1 MRIFAHGFT
10 KNTFIME
17 AVVNNK
23 PSVAEM
29 YMSTLRTLT
38 NDIKLEL
45 ISLLSSSMLES
56 KTKIDNHS
64 IDLYH
69 CFKGNWGN
77 DMGTEEYCKM
87 LRNEGVNVLS
97 QDE

>member
-1 MRIFAHGFT
+1 MGA
-10 KNTFIME
+10 
-17 AVVNNK
+17 AVFDK

-29 YMSTLRTLT
+29 YMHTLRSLT

-45 ISLLSSSMLES
+45 ISLLSSSMLEPKKPIQDTS
-56 KTKIDNHS
+56 V
-64 IDLYH
+64 DLYH

-77 DMGTEEYCKM
+77 DMSTEEYCKM

-97 QDE
+97 HDE

>member
-1 MRIFAHGFT
+1 
-10 KNTFIME
+10 ME
-17 AVVNNK
+17 AVINNK

-29 YMSTLRTLT
+29 YMRTLRALT

-45 ISLLSSSMLES
+45 ISLLSSSMLE
-56 KTKIDNHS
+56 TKKAPDS
-64 IDLYH
+64 TSVDLYR
-69 CFKGNWGN
+69 CFKGDWGN
-77 DMGTEEYCKM
+77 NMSTEEYCKI

>member
-1 MRIFAHGFT
+1 
-10 KNTFIME
+10 ME
-17 AVVNNK
+17 AVVNNR

-29 YMSTLRTLT
+29 YMHTLRSLT

-56 KTKIDNHS
+56 KKPVEKAS

-77 DMGTEEYCKM
+77 DMSTEEYCKM
-87 LRNEGVNVLS
+87 LREEGVNVLS
-97 QDE
+97 HDE